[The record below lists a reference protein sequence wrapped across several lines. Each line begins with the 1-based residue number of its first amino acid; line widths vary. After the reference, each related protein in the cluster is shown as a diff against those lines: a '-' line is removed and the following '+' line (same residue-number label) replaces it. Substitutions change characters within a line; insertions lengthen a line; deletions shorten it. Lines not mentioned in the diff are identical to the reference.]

1 MLENLPKEKLLE
13 IANSLEEIKNRYKYN
28 KLSFMFPDTGKYKKD
43 LYPKHIE
50 FMNAGS
56 KYAERMFS
64 AGNQT
69 GKTSTILTE
78 AVYHLTGLYPK
89 WFEGKRFR
97 NNTVGIIGCK
107 SWEMARDGLQ
117 SKLLGDVEEG
127 TGLIPKNCIVKT
139 VSAPGTPGAYSQI
152 HVKHVTGQ
160 TSKLMFKTYESKQTA
175 WESMT
180 VDFCFLDEE
189 PPMEIY
195 TEAAMR
201 TLAKNGT
208 IAIGFTPDSGLTDTV
223 LQFFRDGD
231 FTKGVK
237 DGKFITMVGWDDV
250 PHLSKERKQ
259 ALLGTIPDYLK
270 EAKTKGIPYLGTGRI
285 FPFDIYQFRV
295 DPFPIPKHWPRW
307 YGFDVG
313 IKNTAAI
320 WVAYDENSE
329 VYYVYDEYYSH
340 DQLPPLHA
348 SALKSKGDWIWG
360 VMDPYAGVNRSG
372 PEGKRFIDVY
382 RQQGLNVELVARN
395 FIESG
400 VEQLKTLFVS
410 HQIKIFSHCEKL
422 INQMN
427 IWHRDERGKIADTPD
442 DLIDA
447 FRYAITDGQRY
458 GLSYEDYLDSL
469 YETRHPGNKSN
480 FDRDNI
486 TGY

>member
-1 MLENLPKEKLLE
+1 MSIETLNKPEL
-13 IANSLEEIKNRYKYN
+13 IAVAQALDELKTRYKYN
-28 KLSFMFPDTGKYKKD
+28 KLDFIFPDAGKLRRD
-43 LYPKHIE
+43 LYPKHVD

-56 KYAERMFS
+56 RYAERMFS

-78 AVYHLTGLYPK
+78 ATYHLTGKYPK
-89 WFEGKRFR
+89 WFEGKKFR
-97 NNTVGIIGCK
+97 NPTIGIVGAK
-107 SWEMARDGLQ
+107 SWEMIRDGIQ
-117 SKLLGDVEEG
+117 TKLLGDVEEG
-127 TGLIPKNCIVKT
+127 TGIIPKADIIKC

-152 HVKHVTGQ
+152 HVNHVTGG
-160 TSKLMFKTYESKQTA
+160 TSKLMFKTYESGQTS

-180 VDFCFLDEE
+180 VDFCFMDEE
-189 PPMEIY
+189 PPMSIY

-201 TLAKNGT
+201 TLAKDGT

-223 LQFFRDGD
+223 LQFFKDGD

-237 DGKFITMVGWDDV
+237 EGKYIAMVGWDDV
-250 PHLSKERKQ
+250 PHLPESRKI
-259 ALLGTIPDYLK
+259 ALLSTIPDYLR

-285 FPFDIYQFRV
+285 FPFDIYRFQCE
-295 DPFPIPKHWPRW
+295 PFALPLHWPRW

-329 VYYVYDEYYSH
+329 TYYVYDEYYSH

-348 SALKSKGDWIWG
+348 SALKSKGNWIHG

-372 PEGKRFIDVY
+372 EGKRFIDIY
-382 RQQGLNVELVARN
+382 QQEGLLVHLVERN
-395 FIESG
+395 LIESG
-400 VEQLKTLFVS
+400 IEALKTLFINHRV
-410 HQIKIFSHCEKL
+410 KIFKHCEKL
-422 INQMN
+422 VGQMN
-427 IWHRDERGKIADTPD
+427 IWHRNERGKIADTPD

-447 FRYAITDGQRY
+447 FRYAITDGKQY
-458 GLSYEDYLDSL
+458 GVSEEDERNSYADDYQPNLNLHTRDS
-469 YETRHPGNKSN
+469 
-480 FDRDNI
+480 I